1 MFKAITSAHNPVIK
15 LVLGLKKKSQK
26 DLALVEGAPIMERA
40 LKAGFSFTHLLFN
53 EDANLKPYQKIFNT
67 LKKQAEIC
75 SVSPQLFS
83 KLTFGDTK
91 EDVVGI
97 CKTKYLSLN
106 DLGKGKGALFF
117 VVLESLE
124 KPGNLG
130 AILRTADAAGVSGV
144 IVCQSQTHIYNPNV
158 IYASRGAVFSVPVVV
173 CSNEEARNFFE
184 EEKIHT
190 YGTFVQAQ
198 MRYYNAD
205 LRKPCAVIMGREDKG
220 LSSFWQKNSETQ
232 VTIPMSG
239 HVDSLNASVSA
250 AVIIYEAYRQR
261 HT

>member
-1 MFKAITSAHNPVIK
+1 MFKAITSAHNPIIK
-15 LVLGLKKKSQK
+15 LVLELKKKSQK
-26 DLALVEGAPIMERA
+26 DLALVEGTPIIERA
-40 LKAGFSFTHLLFN
+40 LKAGFVFTHLLFDEN
-53 EDANLKPYQKIFNT
+53 ANIKPYQKIFNT

-75 SVSPQLFS
+75 SVSSQLFF

-91 EDVVGI
+91 EDVIGI

-106 DLGKGKGALFF
+106 DLGKGAPFF

-144 IVCQSQTHIYNPNV
+144 IVCQPQTHIYNPNV
-158 IYASRGAVFSVPVVV
+158 IYASRGAVFSIPVVV

-232 VTIPMSG
+232 ITIPMVG
-239 HVDSLNASVSA
+239 HIDSLNASASA